1 MSGTSVDGLD
11 IALCRFSKSVTDWQ
25 FEILKCQSV
34 SYSEKMRN
42 NLLNSFLLSGVELK
56 KLELEFSEFCAEK
69 INVFKSDLN
78 FEIDLIASHG
88 HTVFHQ
94 PENKITMQ
102 IGSGEIIA
110 KLCGLMVISD
120 FRSGDVALGGQ
131 GAPLVPV
138 GDELLFG
145 KYDSCLNLGGF
156 SNISY
161 RDGFGKRVAFD
172 ISPVNIVLNELTN
185 KKGLLFDDKG
195 KLAASGKMIIN
206 LFKRLEEISY
216 YKKIQPKSLSREWI
230 DINIKPLLNDYSD
243 SPIEDLLAT
252 FTIHTAKRIAN
263 EIKNKKNVLVTGG
276 GAYND
281 FLISKIKENT
291 YSEIFIPQKELI
303 DFKEAV
309 VFAFLGLLRM
319 RHEVN
324 CLSSVTGAKT
334 DSCCGVVSMP
344 S

>member
-11 IALCRFSKSVTDWQ
+11 IALCSFSKSGVVWKCD
-25 FEILKCQSV
+25 IIKCQSIE
-34 SYSEKMRN
+34 YSEEMRH
-42 NLLNSFLLSGVELK
+42 NLLNAFLMSGVKLK

-69 INVFKSDLN
+69 INVFKSGYN
-78 FEIDLIASHG
+78 SKIDLIASHG

-110 KLCGLMVISD
+110 KLCGVTVVSD

-145 KYDSCLNLGGF
+145 QYESCLNLGGF
-156 SNISY
+156 SNISFSNN
-161 RDGFGKRVAFD
+161 FGKRMAFD
-172 ISPVNIVLNELTN
+172 ISPVNIVLNELAS
-185 KKGLLFDDKG
+185 KLGLLYDNKG
-195 KLAASGKMIIN
+195 TMAASGKLILE
-206 LFKRLEEISY
+206 LFDKLEKIEY
-216 YKKIQPKSLSREWI
+216 YKSVPPKSLSREWVEANI
-230 DINIKPLLNDYSD
+230 DPLLDDFSNR
-243 SPIEDLLAT
+243 PIEDLLAT
-252 FTIHTAKRIAN
+252 FTLHTATRIA
-263 EIKNKKNVLVTGG
+263 EVLKDKKNVLITGG

-281 FLISKIKENT
+281 FLISEIKKSTNAQL
-291 YSEIFIPQKELI
+291 IIPEKELI

-309 VFAFLGLLRM
+309 VFAFLGLLRY
-319 RHEVN
+319 RQEIN

-334 DSCCGVVSMP
+334 DSCCGVVSLP
-344 S
+344 